1 MYDHQHS
8 CRQYQLRPN
17 VPMYEH
23 WTTHWHK
30 RDANVHCLRWQRCA
44 LLQHTLVLC
53 WCCVLSCRKTKRRS
67 VHWEFIDGT
76 RHRTLLHVL
85 FIHSSNKFLPDY
97 YDATFS
103 AQHFLCSF
111 LVRSHN
117 FRHVFSILIFHTPFI
132 TSRFRFDSFS
142 FSVCVL
148 LLFGKLFGF
157 QTLHKRITVDF
168 ANILFIAISSWL
180 FFGSWSNSFWPYFVL
195 KIQCVQKIYTKY
207 SLSFSRWWMMVL
219 GEKLQKKYIM

>member
-111 LVRSHN
+111 LVRSW
-117 FRHVFSILIFHTPFI
+117 FVRSFTQFSPRLFHSNIPHSIHYF
-132 TSRFRFDSFS
+132 SFS
-142 FSVCVL
+142 FRFFLFLCVC
-148 LLFGKLFGF
+148 
-157 QTLHKRITVDF
+157 
-168 ANILFIAISSWL
+168 
-180 FFGSWSNSFWPYFVL
+180 FVAVR
-195 KIQCVQKIYTKY
+195 KIIWVPDLT
-207 SLSFSRWWMMVL
+207 
-219 GEKLQKKYIM
+219 